1 MSVFEKMTAIA
12 DAIRAKTGGTDAL
25 TLDGMAEAIAGIET
39 DGGGYDEGFADGAK
53 SEYDKFWDNFQN
65 YGNRRAYNYAF
76 YGADRKWGDTF
87 APKYDLV
94 IENANYMFMYNS
106 GVGLKLKEGLAKNN
120 VRFDLSVCT
129 RATACFSYSDIGDLP
144 ELNLTSYSAMQVMF
158 QGCKSKV
165 IDKIILKDDGS
176 QTFNNT
182 FDGYTDL
189 EEVRFGG
196 VIGNSVSFSSC
207 TKLSHDSLINND
219 GTGIINVLK
228 DLRGTGIT
236 RTLTLGSTNLAKLT
250 DAEKALATQEKGWTL
265 A

>member
-1 MSVFEKMTAIA
+1 MDTDMMTELERLSENIGQVASDFRNI
-12 DAIRAKTGGTDAL
+12 KTKIESKGVTVPEGTPTSEYEVL
-25 TLDGMAEAIAGIET
+25 VGEVYEA
-39 DGGGYDEGFADGAK
+39 GAK

-94 IENANYMFMYNS
+94 IENANYLFMYNS
-106 GVGLKLKEGLAKNN
+106 GTGLNLKEGLAKNN
-120 VRFDLSVCT
+120 VRFDMSVCT

-144 ELNLTSYSAMQVMF
+144 ELNLTSYPAIQVMF
-158 QGCKSKV
+158 QGCKSKI

-176 QTFNNT
+176 QTFNST

-189 EEVRFGG
+189 EEVRFEG
-196 VIGNSVSFSSC
+196 VIGQNMDIHWS
-207 TKLSHDSLINND
+207 TKLTHESLMS
-219 GTGIINVLK
+219 IIEHLAIVS
-228 DLRGTGIT
+228 TT
-236 RTLTLGSTNLAKLT
+236 RTLTLGTANLAKLT
-250 DAEKALATQEKGWTL
+250 DEEKAIATEKGWTL